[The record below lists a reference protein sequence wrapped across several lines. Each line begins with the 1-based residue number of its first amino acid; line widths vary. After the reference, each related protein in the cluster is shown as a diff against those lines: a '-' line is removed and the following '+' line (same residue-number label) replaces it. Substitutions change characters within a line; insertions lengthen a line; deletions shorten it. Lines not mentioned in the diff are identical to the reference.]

1 MAMPPSVLRT
11 WLRICPEPEPIVPEK
26 KFFIHRLNHC
36 CYFLPAIRPF
46 TLLLLFELAGG
57 RTLDGLG

>member
-1 MAMPPSVLRT
+1 MLQSALRT
-11 WLRICPEPEPIVPEK
+11 WLRTCPKLGSIVPEK

-36 CYFLPAIRPF
+36 CYFLPEIRPF